1 MELENRGKSRMIRNI
16 VLGDIGDHELLAN
29 IGILP
34 IVQNAMVFYDEN
46 FKKQDFWERMK
57 SENN

>member
-1 MELENRGKSRMIRNI
+1 MIRNI